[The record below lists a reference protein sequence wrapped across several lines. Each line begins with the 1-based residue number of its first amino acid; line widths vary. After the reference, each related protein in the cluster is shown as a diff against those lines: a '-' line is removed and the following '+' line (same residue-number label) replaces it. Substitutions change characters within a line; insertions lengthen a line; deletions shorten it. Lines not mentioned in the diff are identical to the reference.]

1 MSVAD
6 GSETVVRTV
15 RICNPRGLHAR
26 AAAKFVKS
34 AGTFAAEV
42 TVSREGNNVSGLS
55 IMGLM
60 MLAAANGSEI
70 EIRATGADAAAASDA
85 LCKLV
90 EAGFDET

>member
-1 MSVAD
+1 MSAAD
-6 GSETVVRTV
+6 GSETIVRTV

-26 AAAKFVKS
+26 AAAKFVKCAS
-34 AGTFAAEV
+34 TFSAEV
-42 TVSREGNNVSGLS
+42 TVSRDGNSVPGLS

-70 EIRATGADAAAASDA
+70 EIQATGSDAQAASDA
-85 LCKLV
+85 LCRLV